1 MSTMENISRSR
12 IAFAPPGSALT
23 IVLVGVTVV
32 ATLYLAREV
41 LVPIALAVLL
51 SFVLAPLVRLLRR
64 WYLPRSVAVIF
75 SVLVA
80 FSVILSL
87 GALMASQVNQLATDL
102 PQYQSTLREKI
113 QSLRGAAT
121 GTGTLERASDVLQE
135 LGKELDKPQR
145 GSPAASPGVDMAVP
159 NKPITVEVKQPDPS
173 ALQTLVALITPLIH
187 PLTTTG
193 IVIIF
198 VIFILF

>member
-1 MSTMENISRSR
+1 MCERLNDGKYLSLQDRIFAPGLNTNNSAGRSDRCRNFVFCSRSFG
-12 IAFAPPGSALT
+12 ADCACL
-23 IVLVGVTVV
+23 
-32 ATLYLAREV
+32 
-41 LVPIALAVLL
+41 LL

-75 SVLVA
+75 SVLLA

-113 QSLRGAAT
+113 HSLRGAAT

-145 GSPAASPGVDMAVP
+145 PGSPVASPGVEMAGP
-159 NKPITVEVKQPDPS
+159 K
-173 ALQTLVALITPLIH
+173 
-187 PLTTTG
+187 
-193 IVIIF
+193 
-198 VIFILF
+198 